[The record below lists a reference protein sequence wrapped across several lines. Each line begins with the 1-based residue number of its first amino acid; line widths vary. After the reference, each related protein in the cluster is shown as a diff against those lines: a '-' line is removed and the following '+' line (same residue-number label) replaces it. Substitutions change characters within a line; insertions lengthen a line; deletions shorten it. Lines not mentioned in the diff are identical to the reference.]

1 MLAQQP
7 QPDKLKPTAGRTPC
21 GDKIAF
27 MNRRDFFRTTGG
39 GALLTSQAGR
49 ARAASDM
56 SSEILEYKKPVFNLH
71 QFFSAP
77 VKIASIE
84 LLQARGHYFLRT
96 RSADGAE
103 GIVQTKDIADYIP
116 ILAHRVRRHF
126 LGQDA
131 RDLERLVDEVYA
143 ADSNYKLAGQEFWC
157 PVAYIEQS
165 LFDLMGKALKKPAG
179 ELMGGVLRKE
189 IPVYLSGSGRDT
201 TAEEEVDVY
210 AREVERT
217 GAKAVKFKIGGRM
230 SDNRDAYPERTNKL
244 LELAQ
249 RKLAGKV
256 TLMADANGSY
266 DAANAIEIGRRLQ
279 EMKYL
284 WFEEPCPWEE
294 LSETKKVADALELK
308 VAFGEQDSSLW
319 LFQWMI
325 DNRVMDVVQPD
336 LNYNGGFIRAARVA
350 RMARKANMWIC
361 PHNTQTGAASV
372 NILQFAA
379 TTPNI
384 GPWMEYVSRKP
395 PKKES
400 WYAPN
405 FDVSNGVIPVPTGP
419 GMGLEFDPEFLKDAA
434 VVDLA

>member
-1 MLAQQP
+1 M
-7 QPDKLKPTAGRTPC
+7 
-21 GDKIAF
+21 
-27 MNRRDFFRTTGG
+27 
-39 GALLTSQAGR
+39 GA
-49 ARAASDM
+49 
-56 SSEILEYKKPVFNLH
+56 EILEYKKPVFNLH
-71 QFFSAP
+71 RFFNAP
-77 VKIASIE
+77 VRIASIE
-84 LLQARGHYFLRT
+84 LLQAHGQFFLRT
-96 RSADGAE
+96 RSTDGAE
-103 GIVQTKDIADYIP
+103 GIIQTKDIVDYIQ
-116 ILAHRVRRHF
+116 ILAHRVMPHF
-126 LGQDA
+126 LGKDA
-131 RDLERLVDEVYA
+131 RDLEQLIDGVYA

-165 LFDLMGKALKKPAG
+165 LFDLMGKTLKKPAG

-210 AREVERT
+210 VREVART

-249 RKLAGKV
+249 QKLADKV

-266 DAANAIEIGRRLQ
+266 DAKNAIEIGKRLQ

-294 LSETKKVADALELK
+294 LSETKKVADALDMK

-325 DNRVMDVVQPD
+325 DNKVMDVVQPD
-336 LNYNGGFIRAARVA
+336 LNYNGGFTRAAKVA
-350 RMARKANMWIC
+350 RMARKVGMWIC
-361 PHNTQTGAASV
+361 PHDTQTGAASV

-395 PKKES
+395 PKNES

-405 FDVSNGVIPVPTGP
+405 FDIKDGVIPVPTGP
-419 GMGLEFDPEFLKDAA
+419 GMGLDFDPDFLKNATPA
-434 VVDLA
+434 KLV

>member
-1 MLAQQP
+1 MKRRTFITSAA
-7 QPDKLKPTAGRTPC
+7 AGS
-21 GDKIAF
+21 
-27 MNRRDFFRTTGG
+27 
-39 GALLTSQAGR
+39 ALLTLP
-49 ARAASDM
+49 ARGATPAADM
-56 SSEILEYKKPVFNLH
+56 SAEIAEYKKPVFDLH
-71 QFFSAP
+71 KFFTSP
-77 VKIASIE
+77 VKIESIE
-84 LLQARGHYFLRT
+84 LLQSGSQYFLRT

-103 GIVQTKDIADYIP
+103 GIVQCKDIADYIA
-116 ILAHRVRRHF
+116 ILAHRVKPLF

-131 RDLERLVDEVYA
+131 RDLEQLVDEVYA
-143 ADSNYKLAGQEFWC
+143 ANSNYQLAGQAFWC

-165 LFDLMGKALKKPAG
+165 LFDLMGKSLKKPAG

-201 TAEEEVDVY
+201 TADEEVDIYV
-210 AREVERT
+210 RGVENT

-230 SDNRDAYPERTNKL
+230 SDNHDATPGRTDRL
-244 LELAQ
+244 LDLAHQ
-249 RKLAGKV
+249 KLAGKV

-266 DAANAIEIGRRLQ
+266 DEKNAIAMGKRLQ

-294 LSETKKVADALELK
+294 LSETRKVADALEMK
-308 VAFGEQDSSLW
+308 IAFGEQNSSLW
-319 LFQWMI
+319 QFQWII
-325 DNRVMDVVQPD
+325 DNKVADIIQPD

-384 GPWMEYVSRKP
+384 GPYMEYVSRGP
-395 PKKES
+395 AKKES
-400 WYAPN
+400 WYSPN
-405 FDVSNGVIPVPTGP
+405 FEIKNGVIPVPTGP
-419 GMGLEFDPEFLKDAA
+419 GMGLEFDPDFLKKAT
-434 VVDLA
+434 VIKLA

>member
-1 MLAQQP
+1 
-7 QPDKLKPTAGRTPC
+7 
-21 GDKIAF
+21 
-27 MNRRDFFRTTGG
+27 MNRRDFFKAAGS
-39 GALLTSQAGR
+39 ALLANQSIGAWG
-49 ARAASDM
+49 ASDM
-56 SSEILEYKKPVFNLH
+56 GAEILEYKKPVFNLH
-71 QFFSAP
+71 KFFDAP

-84 LLQARGHYFLRT
+84 LLQAHGQFFLRT

-103 GIVQTKDIADYIP
+103 GVIQTKDVVDYVQ
-116 ILAHRVRRHF
+116 ILAHRVMPHF
-126 LGQDA
+126 LGKDA
-131 RDLERLVDEVYA
+131 RDLEHLVDEVYA
-143 ADSNYKLAGQEFWC
+143 TNSNYKLAGQEFWC

-201 TAEEEVDVY
+201 TAEEEVDAYV
-210 AREVERT
+210 REVART

-244 LELAQ
+244 LDLAQ
-249 RKLAGKV
+249 KRLADKV

-266 DAANAIEIGRRLQ
+266 DAQNAIEIGKRLQ

-294 LSETKKVADALELK
+294 LSETKKVADALDMK

-325 DNRVMDVVQPD
+325 DNKVMDVVQPD
-336 LNYNGGFIRAARVA
+336 LNYNGGFIRAAKVA
-350 RMARKANMWIC
+350 RMARKVGMWIC
-361 PHNTQTGAASV
+361 PHDTQTGAASV

-400 WYAPN
+400 WYSPN
-405 FDVSNGVIPVPTGP
+405 FDIKDGVIPVPAGP
-419 GMGLEFDPEFLKDAA
+419 GMGLEFDPDFLKSAT
-434 VVDLA
+434 VVKLA

>member
-1 MLAQQP
+1 MKRRNFLRA
-7 QPDKLKPTAGRTPC
+7 TA
-21 GDKIAF
+21 
-27 MNRRDFFRTTGG
+27 G
-39 GALLTSQAGR
+39 GALLANAVRLRGS
-49 ARAASDM
+49 SDM
-56 SSEILEYKKPVFNLH
+56 AAEILGYKKPVFNLH
-71 QFFSAP
+71 SFFTAP
-77 VKIASIE
+77 VRIASIE
-84 LLQARGHYFLRT
+84 LLQAHGQYFLRT

-103 GIVQTKDIADYIP
+103 GIIQTKDIADYVP
-116 ILAHRVRRHF
+116 ILAHRVMPHF
-126 LGQDA
+126 LGKDA

-143 ADSNYKLAGQEFWC
+143 TNSNYKLAGQEFWC

-201 TAEEEVDVY
+201 TAEEEVEVY
-210 AREVERT
+210 VREVART

-230 SDNRDAYPERTNKL
+230 SDNRDAYPERTDKI

-249 RKLAGKV
+249 KKLAGKV

-266 DAANAIEIGRRLQ
+266 DAANAIEIGKRLQ

-294 LSETKKVADALELK
+294 LSETKKVADALEMK
-308 VAFGEQDSSLW
+308 VAFGEQNSSLW
-319 LFQWMI
+319 QFQWMI
-325 DNRVMDVVQPD
+325 DNKVMDVVQPD
-336 LNYNGGFIRAARVA
+336 LNYNGGFIRAAKVA
-350 RMARKANMWIC
+350 RMARKVGMWIC
-361 PHNTQTGAASV
+361 PHDTQTGAATV

-400 WYAPN
+400 WYSPN
-405 FDVSNGVIPVPTGP
+405 FDIKDGVIPVPTGP
-419 GMGLEFDPEFLKDAA
+419 GMGLEFDPDFLKSATP
-434 VVDLA
+434 VKLA